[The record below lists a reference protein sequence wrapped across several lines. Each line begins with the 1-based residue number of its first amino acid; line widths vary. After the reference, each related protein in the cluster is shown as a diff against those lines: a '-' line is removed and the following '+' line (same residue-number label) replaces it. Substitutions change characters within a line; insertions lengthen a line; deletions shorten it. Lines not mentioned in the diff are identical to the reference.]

1 MKTVVTAVA
10 LIGLLIVA
18 VAGTVYVWIGFGDIE
33 MSTAGI
39 LAMIAG
45 VVLTLAVGIG
55 LMYLVFHSEGY
66 GPDEH

>member
-1 MKTVVTAVA
+1 MKTVVAAVA